1 MSNTLDDFLSP
12 WEIVSFMFS
21 CVDRFQYGSWRG
33 QKQEVFI
40 NQFFHDI
47 ERALTWDM
55 VLTMFEEANPNAVSA
70 AASVM

>member
-1 MSNTLDDFLSP
+1 M
-12 WEIVSFMFS
+12 
-21 CVDRFQYGSWRG
+21 GRG
-33 QKQEVFI
+33 EGRKQEVFI

-55 VLTMFEEANPNAVSA
+55 VLTMSEEANPNAVSA